1 MRNTFIDSL
10 VKIAESNKNICFM
23 TGDLGYGAVEPF
35 MEKYPNR
42 FINAGI
48 AEQNMAGMAAG
59 LAMAGKHVFTYSI
72 GNFPTFR
79 CAEQLRN
86 DVDYHELSV
95 TTVSIGGGLA
105 YGALG
110 YSHHTIQDYG
120 LIRMFPNTLILSPC
134 DPNEVVGCV
143 EYITENPQSS
153 YLRLGKTGERNF
165 STKQKL
171 HPGMVNLIVSSN
183 SDKALITTG
192 AALQSVGD
200 ETINGNDIYTV
211 PIWGEKVSV
220 KQIEDLISEYS
231 IVTVL
236 EDHIKACGLYSWICE
251 KLENKHLLAKLRSL
265 SISSDVIGEVGS
277 QRYLQKKYLK
287 LS

>member
-1 MRNTFIDSL
+1 MRNTFIASL
-10 VKIAESNKNICFM
+10 VEIAESNKNICFM

-35 MEKYPNR
+35 MAKHPNR

-120 LIRMFPNTLILSPC
+120 LVRLLPNTIILSPC
-134 DPNEVVGCV
+134 DPNEVVGCT
-143 EYITENPQSS
+143 EYITDRPQPS
-153 YLRLGKTGERNF
+153 YLRLGKTGEKNF
-165 STKQKL
+165 STKKKL
-171 HPGMVNLIVSSN
+171 HPGMVNLIGSSN
-183 SDKALITTG
+183 SDKALLTTG

-200 ETINGNDIYTV
+200 ETINGCDIYSV
-211 PIWGEKVSV
+211 PIWGEKVSIRE
-220 KQIEDLISEYS
+220 IEYLISKYS
-231 IVTVL
+231 TVIVL
-236 EDHIKACGLYSWICE
+236 EDHLKAGGFYSWICE
-251 KLENKHLLAKLRSL
+251 KLENKRLLINLRSL
-265 SISSDVIGEVGS
+265 AISSDVIGKVGS
-277 QRYLQKKYLK
+277 EEYLDSKYGLKK
-287 LS
+287 

>member
-1 MRNTFIDSL
+1 MRNTFIASL
-10 VKIAESNKNICFM
+10 VEIAESNKNICFM

-35 MEKYPNR
+35 MAKHPNR

-120 LIRMFPNTLILSPC
+120 LVRLLPNTIILSPC
-134 DPNEVVGCV
+134 DPNAVVG
-143 EYITENPQSS
+143 
-153 YLRLGKTGERNF
+153 
-165 STKQKL
+165 
-171 HPGMVNLIVSSN
+171 
-183 SDKALITTG
+183 
-192 AALQSVGD
+192 
-200 ETINGNDIYTV
+200 
-211 PIWGEKVSV
+211 
-220 KQIEDLISEYS
+220 
-231 IVTVL
+231 
-236 EDHIKACGLYSWICE
+236 
-251 KLENKHLLAKLRSL
+251 
-265 SISSDVIGEVGS
+265 
-277 QRYLQKKYLK
+277 
-287 LS
+287 